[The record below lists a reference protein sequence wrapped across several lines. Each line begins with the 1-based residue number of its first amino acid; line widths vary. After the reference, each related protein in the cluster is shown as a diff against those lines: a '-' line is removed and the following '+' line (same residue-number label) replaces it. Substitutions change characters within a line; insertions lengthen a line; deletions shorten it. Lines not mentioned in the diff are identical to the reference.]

1 VKALLSVAVVLL
13 ENHMRNVTM
22 LRMEPNF
29 VSIPV
34 EQAIYCENCE
44 TVSNSTRGRCGV
56 CGSESIF
63 HLAMLLDGPPSGP
76 DSGPSPAGCIVPI
89 LCYDQ
94 GRAA

>member
-1 VKALLSVAVVLL
+1 
-13 ENHMRNVTM
+13 MRNVTM

-34 EQAIYCENCE
+34 EQAIYSENCE

-63 HLAMLLDGPPSGP
+63 RLAALLDGPPSGP
-76 DSGPSPAGCIVPI
+76 DSGPAPAGCIVPTV
-89 LCYDQ
+89 CYEL